1 VSETPDERRARMSA
15 MAKRRLVTMS
25 KAKRYYIAY
34 MAGIQG
40 GAPVRIDH
48 AKVRELRA
56 QGLKYRE
63 IAGRLGIS
71 IPSVARIMNSKE
83 RKRRKRR

>member
-1 VSETPDERRARMSA
+1 MKKKVTDELRARMSA

-25 KAKRYYIAY
+25 KAKRYHIAY

-40 GAPVRIDH
+40 GRPVRIDH
-48 AKVRELRA
+48 AKVRELRE

-63 IAGRLGIS
+63 IAEQMGIS
-71 IPSVARIMNSKE
+71 IPSVARILAAQPK
-83 RKRRKRR
+83 K

>member
-1 VSETPDERRARMSA
+1 MTKEVTDELRARMSA

-40 GAPVRIDH
+40 GRPVRIDH

-63 IAGRLGIS
+63 IAKKLKIS
-71 IPSVARIMNSKE
+71 IPSVARILAKGE
-83 RKRRKRR
+83 KR

>member
-1 VSETPDERRARMSA
+1 MRKEVTDELRARMSR

-25 KAKRYYIAY
+25 KAKRYHIAY

-40 GAPVRIDH
+40 GAPRRIDH
-48 AKVRELRA
+48 AKVRALRE

-63 IAGRLGIS
+63 IADELGIS
-71 IPSVARIMNSKE
+71 MPSVSRILK
-83 RKRRKRR
+83 KK

>member
-1 VSETPDERRARMSA
+1 MSA

-25 KAKRYYIAY
+25 KAKRYHIAY

-40 GAPVRIDH
+40 GRPTVIDH
-48 AKVRELRA
+48 AKVRALRE

-63 IAGRLGIS
+63 IAEQLGIS
-71 IPSVARIMNSKE
+71 MPSVARILRE
-83 RKRRKRR
+83 RK

>member
-1 VSETPDERRARMSA
+1 MKKKVTDELRARMSA

-25 KAKRYYIAY
+25 KAKRYHIAY

-40 GAPVRIDH
+40 GRPVRIDH

-56 QGLKYRE
+56 QGSSTE
-63 IAGRLGIS
+63 RL
-71 IPSVARIMNSKE
+71 PSSSASASPAS
-83 RKRRKRR
+83 